1 MSIILWYNSPIMK
14 HNKSKALIFALAVL
28 LTGCSKEDK
37 VSSPSSNGES
47 SNEKQSDVV
56 RPSTDKETANITTT
70 DKVSQ
75 TTPATDKATDKKDT
89 EKDTSGNEYNWTVPS
104 YYQSSIDLT
113 LRNAALKTNLHNIIE
128 KHTSI
133 GYKALYDAYLKT
145 DLREDGTI
153 WDMYSNQRYKPSK
166 RTGNYHQEGDMYNRE
181 HTIPQSIFNKANP
194 MVCDLFHVYPTD
206 GYVNGRRSN
215 YPHAE
220 VASATIITSTNNT
233 KVGSSKTSGVSGNV
247 CEPADEYKGD
257 FARTYFYFVTCYQT
271 RLSGFGSFAAFS
283 KNAYPSLSSWAIK
296 LYLKWSKE
304 DPVSEKEI
312 KRNEEAYKIQ
322 KNRNPF
328 IDFPGIEK
336 LIW

>member
-1 MSIILWYNSPIMK
+1 MK

-56 RPSTDKETANITTT
+56 RPSTDKETADITTT
-70 DKVSQ
+70 DKASE

-89 EKDTSGNEYNWTVPS
+89 EKDTSGNEYNWTIPS

-133 GYKALYDAYLKT
+133 GYKALYNAYLKT

-153 WDMYSNQRYKPSK
+153 WDMYSNQRYKPSQ
-166 RTGNYHQEGDMYNRE
+166 RTGQYHDKEGAMYNRE
-181 HTIPQSIFNKANP
+181 HTIPQSIFSKANP

-206 GYVNGRRSN
+206 GYVNNRRSN

-220 VASATIITSTNNT
+220 VGSATFTSSNNT
-233 KVGSSKTSGVSGNV
+233 KVGSSKTSGVSGSV

-271 RLSGFGSFAAFS
+271 RLSGFGSYAAFS

-328 IDFPGIEK
+328 IDFPGIEN

>member
-1 MSIILWYNSPIMK
+1 MK

-47 SNEKQSDVV
+47 SNKKQSDVV
-56 RPSTDKETANITTT
+56 RPSTDKETADITTT
-70 DKVSQ
+70 DKASE

-89 EKDTSGNEYNWTVPS
+89 EKDTSGNEYNWTIPS

-133 GYKALYDAYLKT
+133 GYKALYNAYLKT

-153 WDMYSNQRYKPSK
+153 WDMYSNQRYKPSQ
-166 RTGNYHQEGDMYNRE
+166 RTGQYHDKEGAMYNRE
-181 HTIPQSIFNKANP
+181 HTIPQSIFSKANP

-206 GYVNGRRSN
+206 GYVNNRRSN

-220 VASATIITSTNNT
+220 VGSATFTSSNNT
-233 KVGSSKTSGVSGNV
+233 KVGSSKTSGVSGSV

-271 RLSGFGSFAAFS
+271 RLSGFGSYAAFS

-328 IDFPGIEK
+328 IDFPGIEN

>member
-1 MSIILWYNSPIMK
+1 MK

-56 RPSTDKETANITTT
+56 RPSTDKETADITTT
-70 DKVSQ
+70 DKASE

-89 EKDTSGNEYNWTVPS
+89 EKDTSGNEYNWTIPS
-104 YYQSSIDLT
+104 YYQSSINLT

-133 GYKALYDAYLKT
+133 GYKALYNAYLKT

-153 WDMYSNQRYKPSK
+153 WDMYSNQRYKPSQ
-166 RTGNYHQEGDMYNRE
+166 RTGQYHDKEGAMYNRE
-181 HTIPQSIFNKANP
+181 HTIPQSIFSKANP

-206 GYVNGRRSN
+206 GYVNNRRSN

-220 VASATIITSTNNT
+220 VGSATFTSSNNT
-233 KVGSSKTSGVSGNV
+233 KVGSSKTSGVSGSV

-271 RLSGFGSFAAFS
+271 RLSGFGSYAAFS

-328 IDFPGIEK
+328 IDFPGIEN

>member
-1 MSIILWYNSPIMK
+1 MK
-14 HNKSKALIFALAVL
+14 HNKTKALIFALAVL
-28 LTGCSKEDK
+28 LTGCSREDK
-37 VSSPSSNGES
+37 VSSPSSNGET
-47 SNEKQSDVV
+47 SNGKQSDVV
-56 RPSTDKETANITTT
+56 RPSTDKETADVTTT
-70 DKVSQ
+70 DKFNE
-75 TTPATDKATDKKDT
+75 TTPVTDKVTDKKDT
-89 EKDTSGNEYNWTVPS
+89 EKDTSGNEYNWTIPS
-104 YYQSSIDLT
+104 YYQPSIDLT

-153 WDMYSNQRYKPSK
+153 WDMYSNQRYKPSQ

-181 HTIPQSIFNKANP
+181 HTIPQSIFSKANP

-206 GYVNGRRSN
+206 GYVNNKRSN
-215 YPHAE
+215 FPHAE
-220 VASATIITSTNNT
+220 VGTVTFTSSNNT
-233 KVGSSKTSGVSGNV
+233 KVGSSKTSGVSGSV

-271 RLSGFGSFAAFS
+271 RLSGFKSFAAFS
-283 KNAYPSLSSWAIK
+283 NNAYPSLSSWAIK

-328 IDFPGIEK
+328 IDFPGIEN

>member
-1 MSIILWYNSPIMK
+1 MK
-14 HNKSKALIFALAVL
+14 HNKTKTLIFALAVL
-28 LTGCSKEDK
+28 LTGCSREDK
-37 VSSPSSNGES
+37 VSSPSSNGET
-47 SNEKQSDVV
+47 SNGKQSDVV
-56 RPSTDKETANITTT
+56 RPSTDKETADVTTT
-70 DKVSQ
+70 DKFNE
-75 TTPATDKATDKKDT
+75 TTPSTDKVTDKKDT
-89 EKDTSGNEYNWTVPS
+89 EKDTSGNEYNWTIPS
-104 YYQSSIDLT
+104 YYQPSIDFT

-153 WDMYSNQRYKPSK
+153 WDMYSNQRYKPSQ
-166 RTGNYHQEGDMYNRE
+166 RTGNYDQEGDMYNRE
-181 HTIPQSIFNKANP
+181 HTIPQSIFSKANP

-206 GYVNGRRSN
+206 GYVNNKRSN
-215 YPHAE
+215 FPHAE
-220 VASATIITSTNNT
+220 VGNVTFTSSNNT
-233 KVGSSKTSGVSGNV
+233 KVGSSKTSGVSGSV

-271 RLSGFGSFAAFS
+271 KLSGFKSFAAFS
-283 KNAYPSLSSWAIK
+283 NNAYPSLSSWAIK

-328 IDFPGIEK
+328 IDFPGIEN

>member
-1 MSIILWYNSPIMK
+1 MK
-14 HNKSKALIFALAVL
+14 HNKTKTLIFALAVL
-28 LTGCSKEDK
+28 LTGCSREDK

-47 SNEKQSDVV
+47 SNGKQSDVV
-56 RPSTDKETANITTT
+56 HPSTDKETADVTTTGKVSETTPST
-70 DKVSQ
+70 DKV
-75 TTPATDKATDKKDT
+75 TDKKDT

-104 YYQSSIDLT
+104 YYQPSIDLT

-145 DLREDGTI
+145 DLRDDGTI
-153 WDMYSNQRYKPSK
+153 WDMYSNQRYKPSD
-166 RTGNYHQEGDMYNRE
+166 RTGQYHDKEGAMYNRE
-181 HTIPQSIFNKANP
+181 HTIPQSIFSEANP
-194 MVCDLFHVYPTD
+194 MKCDLFHVYPTD
-206 GYVNGRRSN
+206 GWINNRRSN

-220 VASATIITSTNNT
+220 VGSATITSTNNT
-233 KVGSSKTSGVSGNV
+233 KVGSSKTSGVSGSV

-271 RLSGFGSFAAFS
+271 KLSGFKSFAAFS
-283 KNAYPSLSSWAIK
+283 NNAYPSLSSWAIK

-328 IDFPGIEK
+328 IDFPGIEN

>member
-1 MSIILWYNSPIMK
+1 MK

-56 RPSTDKETANITTT
+56 RPSTDKETADITTT
-70 DKVSQ
+70 DKASE

-89 EKDTSGNEYNWTVPS
+89 EKDTSGNEYNWSIPS

-133 GYKALYDAYLKT
+133 GYKALYNAYLKT

-153 WDMYSNQRYKPSK
+153 WDMYSNQRYKPSQ
-166 RTGNYHQEGDMYNRE
+166 RTGQYHDKEGAMYNRE
-181 HTIPQSIFNKANP
+181 HTIPQSIFSKANP

-206 GYVNGRRSN
+206 GYVNNRRSN

-220 VASATIITSTNNT
+220 VGSVTFTSSNNT
-233 KVGSSKTSGVSGNV
+233 KVGSSKTSGVSGSV

-271 RLSGFGSFAAFS
+271 RLSGFGSYAAFS

-328 IDFPGIEK
+328 IDFPGIEN